1 MDCGLED
8 VSECPRFHPTR
19 LTPEEVTVMRSMATS
34 YDYRHVPTN
43 TLARLAQR
51 LGKVFA
57 SASTWYRL
65 MKERNWRRPRKRK
78 HPRKP
83 KLGIRT
89 DAPNKIWHV
98 DTTVFRLTDGKK
110 AYVQAIIDNFSRK
123 ILAWSVGDKLEP
135 MATAVLIA
143 EAGKDKVLENRET
156 SLMVDAGIEN
166 INHAVDALVHVGLL
180 SRILAQTD
188 IRYSN
193 SMIESFWKALKHNW
207 CFLHSIDSSDTL
219 KKLTDF
225 YVKEHNTV
233 LPHSAFQGQTPD
245 EMYFG
250 TGEHIPDQLQEAA
263 ALAREQRI
271 EANRNRQCEL
281 CRAA

>member
-1 MDCGLED
+1 
-8 VSECPRFHPTR
+8 
-19 LTPEEVTVMRSMATS
+19 
-34 YDYRHVPTN
+34 
-43 TLARLAQR
+43 
-51 LGKVFA
+51 
-57 SASTWYRL
+57 
-65 MKERNWRRPRKRK
+65 
-78 HPRKP
+78 
-83 KLGIRT
+83 
-89 DAPNKIWHV
+89 
-98 DTTVFRLTDGKK
+98 
-110 AYVQAIIDNFSRK
+110 
-123 ILAWSVGDKLEP
+123 
-135 MATAVLIA
+135 
-143 EAGKDKVLENRET
+143 
-156 SLMVDAGIEN
+156 MVDAGIEN

-219 KKLTDF
+219 KTLTDF

-263 ALAREQRI
+263 ALAREDRI